1 MTGPWPCVGLKLRGP
16 LDDKRQVRLSRFE
29 AELSRA

>member
-1 MTGPWPCVGLKLRGP
+1 MTGPWPRVGLKLRGP
-16 LDDKRQVRLSRFE
+16 FDHKRQVRLSRFK